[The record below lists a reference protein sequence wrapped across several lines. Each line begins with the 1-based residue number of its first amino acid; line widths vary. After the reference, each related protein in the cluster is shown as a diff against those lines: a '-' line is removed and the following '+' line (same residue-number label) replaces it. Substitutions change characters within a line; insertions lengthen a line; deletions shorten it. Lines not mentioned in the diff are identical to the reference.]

1 MGDDAEAMEH
11 ASALLCQ
18 GLCAVVERYR
28 MEQLADGYDL
38 AKKPVFLR
46 LSVRSYPP
54 LFDTKP
60 EYIPMTELP
69 PFDMDA

>member
-1 MGDDAEAMEH
+1 MNRMGDDAPAMEH
-11 ASALLCQ
+11 ALCQ

-38 AKKPVFLR
+38 TVKPVFLP

-54 LFDTKP
+54 LFDTRP
-60 EYIPMTELP
+60 EYRILSELP
-69 PFDMDA
+69 PFDMEA